1 MGPDSPPDDTP
12 LLQAWSDGDSAA
24 LDQLF
29 AAVYRDL
36 HRQAER
42 YMRAQPPGH
51 TGSDLGFAAGES
63 PGPATAGAGASE
75 GPIAMPDSS

>member
-1 MGPDSPPDDTP
+1 MGPDSPPDVTR

-42 YMRAQPPGH
+42 YMRAQSSGH
-51 TGSDLGFAAGES
+51 TGSDLGFAAGEF
-63 PGPATAGAGASE
+63 PVPAAAGAGTSE
-75 GPIAMPDSS
+75 GPIATPDSS